1 MNKRQNEKNKQIT
14 VVLAISLFL
23 CVFFLFLLLVIF
35 RYLWVQE
42 EKPEQETILQE
53 ESIEEVDRETEN
65 IEETEESEPIVE
77 TEETEIVYN
86 PPSYVFDTSQDT
98 ITVQIPGLSRNYR
111 IAWVSDV
118 HLVTDLEPA
127 EDVFEEYVE
136 TLRDRHD
143 RIFQTPEGI
152 PSNELWGQIIDYL
165 NYEPF
170 DAVIFGGDI
179 MDYCSKSNLD
189 TFLEGYRRLKYD
201 TEHVMYIRADHDYG
215 AWYGG
220 DNLTEWRAHELH
232 AMEIDGHESYDPLQE
247 YDRTLDFGEFMV
259 IGIDGSTKNMS
270 GDQLET
276 VANKLEEGK
285 PVIIATHVPYE
296 PEIENDKNSLAELS
310 MGVRGQIYY
319 WSPESTNYIPIGR
332 TLDYF
337 NYIYGEQSMVR
348 QVCAGH
354 LHAEW
359 DGMLTDTVPQ
369 HIFTPAYMGAIGVI
383 EVTP

>member
-65 IEETEESEPIVE
+65 IEETEESETTVE

-179 MDYCSKSNLD
+179 MDY
-189 TFLEGYRRLKYD
+189 
-201 TEHVMYIRADHDYG
+201 
-215 AWYGG
+215 
-220 DNLTEWRAHELH
+220 
-232 AMEIDGHESYDPLQE
+232 
-247 YDRTLDFGEFMV
+247 
-259 IGIDGSTKNMS
+259 
-270 GDQLET
+270 
-276 VANKLEEGK
+276 
-285 PVIIATHVPYE
+285 
-296 PEIENDKNSLAELS
+296 
-310 MGVRGQIYY
+310 
-319 WSPESTNYIPIGR
+319 
-332 TLDYF
+332 
-337 NYIYGEQSMVR
+337 
-348 QVCAGH
+348 
-354 LHAEW
+354 
-359 DGMLTDTVPQ
+359 
-369 HIFTPAYMGAIGVI
+369 
-383 EVTP
+383 